1 MKHFVHTFSTKKGR
15 KKEFSLLKKGHYPSI
30 ALCQQLYTLKTTT
43 LLLINKLLFHD
54 VRNPHIYQQHKVR
67 KQHIFVRFHNESSP
81 INGLILHQTKTKRF
95 AVNEKEE
102 ILPHR
107 VARNHIM
114 RITEERMELLNT
126 IHEMVRIE
134 VDRQIQAIFK
144 ERGIPDLNGTNT
156 NIKR

>member
-1 MKHFVHTFSTKKGR
+1 M
-15 KKEFSLLKKGHYPSI
+15 
-30 ALCQQLYTLKTTT
+30 
-43 LLLINKLLFHD
+43 
-54 VRNPHIYQQHKVR
+54 
-67 KQHIFVRFHNESSP
+67 
-81 INGLILHQTKTKRF
+81 
-95 AVNEKEE
+95 NEKEE

-107 VARNHIM
+107 VARTHIM